1 MPPKSCHIAAMISRR
16 CVLACLLLFYSGCAT
31 RNAVQQPP
39 PPPLPKPAVTAEDV
53 KQLSDKVDQAIKAA
67 QDATDAATKAA
78 TAANSIKGIES
89 VGDVQKKL
97 QDLQTSVDSAN
108 KTAQSAADTA
118 KTTFA
123 AIQQGASDLMNKIG
137 TNATIQSQA
146 LAQQG
151 QVNTLAA
158 APKTSLADYI
168 PCVLPYGVEAG
179 YRLGYLG
186 SDPADQ
192 ETNALVIAQNTDIV
206 PPEHQKD
213 FLALIHNMA
222 GANSLL
228 IGAALER
235 KGYIKQG
242 TSALV
247 GTQLMQS
254 SGPSA
259 GQPDVGCSQS
269 ILSYDEANAIF
280 GRAIAK
286 TYIVIQVNARN
297 LNGDQEFL
305 MHDVQV
311 AVADIQNT
319 DFATNQNDRG
329 EATKGTLKS
338 RFVSGRDK
346 TLARGVATTG
356 QLDSPR
362 NVAERVIEAIGA
374 VGGATSLAIGA
385 VGAAGTFKD
394 AMQVFTTAVVPQ
406 YGKLF
411 PDHTIDQ
418 LNRLN
423 DLGFSSSSAYKIV
436 IPKNGTVPFV
446 TFLPTK
452 VFAENYNTWTHQEMW
467 DFQKNTFVVIAGKHI
482 TETTDDLQV
491 ATMTCPHT
499 ANAQYL
505 DFSQVT
511 AGNVSCSVAG
521 SNLQKLTSVRLVNGK
536 DATDKTTVD
545 SNNITSAAPNTSAT
559 ATFTLTDLY
568 KLPAPQYLAYLN
580 PSTTANGTATTIRV
594 NLPPYISGATFN
606 NAAISSSAPLSA
618 ATCTAA
624 TPCAVVLQGHNLNLI
639 QSAALL
645 TKDNKSTSANITVG
659 TSASDGSTLQL
670 QINLTG
676 VTVSAAAAYNL
687 QVTAGGDAISPPFP
701 LNIGP

>member
-1 MPPKSCHIAAMISRR
+1 M
-16 CVLACLLLFYSGCAT
+16 
-31 RNAVQQPP
+31 RNAGQPP
-39 PPPLPKPAVTAEDV
+39 VTPEAV
-53 KQLSDKVDQAIKAA
+53 KQLNDAVTNLNHKVDEAIQAANDAKVAA
-67 QDATDAATKAA
+67 GGAA
-78 TAANSIKGIES
+78 TAASNIKPLETMN
-89 VGDVQKKL
+89 DVQKKL
-97 QDLQTSVDSAN
+97 QDLQSSIDSAN
-108 KTAQSAADTA
+108 KAAQSAAETA
-118 KTTFA
+118 KTTSA
-123 AIQQGASDLMNKIG
+123 AIQQGASDLVNKIG
-137 TNATIQSQA
+137 TNAAIQSQA

-186 SDPADQ
+186 SDPTDQ
-192 ETNALVIAQNTDIV
+192 ETNALLIAQNRDLV
-206 PPEHQKD
+206 SADNVQK
-213 FLALIHNMA
+213 FLDLVRAMA

-228 IGAALER
+228 IATAAER

-254 SGPSA
+254 SGPPA

-280 GRAIAK
+280 GRAIAR

-311 AVADIQNT
+311 AVADIMNT
-319 DFATNQNDRG
+319 DFAGNQNKHG

-346 TLARGVATTG
+346 TLARGVALTG

-452 VFAENYNTWTHQEMW
+452 IFAENYNSWSHQEMW

-482 TETTDDLQV
+482 TETTDELQV

-499 ANAQYL
+499 ANVQYL
-505 DFSQVT
+505 DLSQVT
-511 AGNVSCSVAG
+511 GGNVSCSVTG
-521 SNLQKLTSVRLVNGK
+521 NNLQKLTSIRLVNGK
-536 DATDKTTVD
+536 DGTDKITVD
-545 SNNITSAAPNTSAT
+545 SNNVTSTAPNTSAT
-559 ATFTLTDLY
+559 VTFAPTDLY

-618 ATCTAA
+618 ATCTSA

-639 QSAALL
+639 QSAALA
-645 TKDNKSTSANITVG
+645 TKDNTAISANVDVKTP
-659 TSASDGSTLQL
+659 AQDGSTIQL
-670 QINLTG
+670 QINLAG
-676 VTVSAAAAYNL
+676 VTVTAAAAYNL
-687 QVTAGGDAISPPFP
+687 QVTAGGDAISPPFA

>member
-1 MPPKSCHIAAMISRR
+1 MPTKSCLIVETISKC
-16 CVLACLLLFYSGCAT
+16 CVVACLLLFYSGCAM
-31 RNAVQQPP
+31 RNAGQPP
-39 PPPLPKPAVTAEDV
+39 VTPEAV
-53 KQLSDKVDQAIKAA
+53 KQLNDAVTNLNHKVDEAIQAANDAKVAA
-67 QDATDAATKAA
+67 GGAA
-78 TAANSIKGIES
+78 TAASNIKPLETMN
-89 VGDVQKKL
+89 DVQKKL
-97 QDLQTSVDSAN
+97 QDLQSSIDSAN
-108 KTAQSAADTA
+108 KAAQSAAETA
-118 KTTFA
+118 KTTSA
-123 AIQQGASDLMNKIG
+123 AIQQGASDLVNKIG
-137 TNATIQSQA
+137 TNAAIQSQA

-186 SDPADQ
+186 SDPTDQ
-192 ETNALVIAQNTDIV
+192 ETNALLIAQNRDLV
-206 PPEHQKD
+206 SADNVQK
-213 FLALIHNMA
+213 FLDLVRAMA

-228 IGAALER
+228 IATAAER

-254 SGPSA
+254 SGPPA

-280 GRAIAK
+280 GRAIAR

-311 AVADIQNT
+311 AVADIMNT
-319 DFATNQNDRG
+319 DFAGNQNKHG

-346 TLARGVATTG
+346 TLARGVALTG

-452 VFAENYNTWTHQEMW
+452 IFAENYNSWSHQEMW

-482 TETTDDLQV
+482 TETTDELQV

-499 ANAQYL
+499 ANVQYL
-505 DFSQVT
+505 DLSQVT
-511 AGNVSCSVAG
+511 GGNVSCSVTG
-521 SNLQKLTSVRLVNGK
+521 NNLQKLTSIRLVNGK
-536 DATDKTTVD
+536 DGTDKITVD
-545 SNNITSAAPNTSAT
+545 SNNVTSTAPNTSAT
-559 ATFTLTDLY
+559 VTFAPTDLY

-618 ATCTAA
+618 ATCTSA

-639 QSAALL
+639 QSAALA
-645 TKDNKSTSANITVG
+645 TKDNTAISANVDVKTP
-659 TSASDGSTLQL
+659 AQDGSTIQL
-670 QINLTG
+670 QINLAG
-676 VTVSAAAAYNL
+676 VTVTAAAAYNL
-687 QVTAGGDAISPPFP
+687 QVTAGGDAISPPFA